1 MKKQFLLLLL
11 ALVSVTGVWAQN
23 KIYYTATSQVTPTK
37 IGAFGATYNASA
49 STYDSGSQ
57 IGTLVFN
64 GAVTCIGDSAFR
76 ECEAL
81 TSITIPNG
89 VTSIGRSAFMFCYGL
104 TSVYFP
110 NSLTSIGEDAFS
122 WCTGLTSVTIPN
134 SVTSIIKYAFSY
146 CTSLR
151 FITIPNSV
159 TCISGRMFR
168 GCTSL
173 TSITIPNSVTSI
185 DYWAFYQCPNL
196 TSIYLEAQTPPSIE
210 NLGTGCSIL
219 IPVGTLSA
227 YQAAPEWNSLSNFG
241 EVNCTLTL
249 LSSDNTAGIVSGSG
263 EYTGCQIVN
272 CCAIPAAGYKFSGW
286 NDGNTQNPRIFS
298 IREST
303 TLTAQFER
311 YESFIEPTQPGMH
324 LRVKKTD
331 GKTYEFST
339 CELEKVDYYRAT
351 EVSE

>member
-1 MKKQFLLLLL
+1 M
-11 ALVSVTGVWAQN
+11 SVTGVWAQN
-23 KIYYTATSQVTPTK
+23 KIYYTAKSQVTPNN
-37 IGAFGATYNASA
+37 IGAFDVTYNASA

-57 IGTLVFN
+57 RGTLVFN
-64 GAVTCIGDSAFR
+64 NA
-76 ECEAL
+76 
-81 TSITIPNG
+81 
-89 VTSIGRSAFMFCYGL
+89 VTSIGLSAFYGC
-104 TSVYFP
+104 S
-110 NSLTSIGEDAFS
+110 NLTSI
-122 WCTGLTSVTIPN
+122 TIPN
-134 SVTSIIKYAFSY
+134 SVTSIGNYAFYLCSSL
-146 CTSLR
+146 TSITISNHVTSIGDKAFYGCSHLTSVTIPDR
-151 FITIPNSV
+151 VTSIGNETFCKCSSLTSITIPNSV
-159 TCISGRMFR
+159 TSIGKEAFSY
-168 GCTSL
+168 CTSL

-185 DYWAFYQCPNL
+185 GQSVFGYCSSL
-196 TSIYLEAQTPPSIE
+196 TSIYVEAQTPPSIE
-210 NLGTGCSIL
+210 NLGRVNTSSCIL
-219 IPVGTLSA
+219 FVPVGTLSA
-227 YQAAPEWNSLSNFG
+227 YQAAAGWNSFSHIG

-286 NDGNTQNPRIFS
+286 NDGNTENPRIFS

-311 YESFIEPTQPGMH
+311 YESFIEPTQPGMR